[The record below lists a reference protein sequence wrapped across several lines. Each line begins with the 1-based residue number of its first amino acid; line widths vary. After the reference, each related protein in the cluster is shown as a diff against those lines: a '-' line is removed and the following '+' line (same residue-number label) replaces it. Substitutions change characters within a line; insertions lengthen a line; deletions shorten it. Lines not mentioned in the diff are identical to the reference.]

1 MILVIISSSSRS
13 TVVFGGSLLKVLGG
27 PATVPS
33 LITHP
38 NSSGNYTFP
47 ALGLYVLLGL
57 ALSGSG
63 MGLLSHS

>member
-1 MILVIISSSSRS
+1 MIFVISSSRCS
-13 TVVFGGSLLKVLGG
+13 TVVSGGSLLEVLDG
-27 PATVPS
+27 PATTPS

-38 NSSGNYTFP
+38 NSSRNCISPT
-47 ALGLYVLLGL
+47 LGLCVLLGL